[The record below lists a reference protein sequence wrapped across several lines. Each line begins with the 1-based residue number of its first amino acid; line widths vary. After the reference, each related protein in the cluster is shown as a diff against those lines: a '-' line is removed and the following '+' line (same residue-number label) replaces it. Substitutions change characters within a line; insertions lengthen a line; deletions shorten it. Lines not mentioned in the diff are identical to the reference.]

1 MCVCTYVCM
10 DGCMDGWVDV
20 YMQAVLLI
28 LPGQNIQDSEVPH
41 ARTRR
46 FNRSGILARLAQK
59 RVSFAGLARISS
71 RFALSRSSQIQ

>member
-1 MCVCTYVCM
+1 
-10 DGCMDGWVDV
+10 MDGWVDV

>member
-1 MCVCTYVCM
+1 MYTCKHAHACMHACTY
-10 DGCMDGWVDV
+10 
-20 YMQAVLLI
+20 VLLI
-28 LPGQNIQDSEVPH
+28 LPGQNIQESEVPH

>member
-1 MCVCTYVCM
+1 M